1 MKNGF
6 LVVLLLVCCV
16 GNSFAQ
22 IERDDAIFF
31 DMADA
36 FFKKYVVG
44 NGVDYERLKEDPSE
58 LIEVLK
64 IADNAD
70 LSPVEAQEK
79 KAFYINVYNLTV
91 IKSILLNYPIAQ
103 PTDVPG
109 FFDKEKHK
117 IAGEYMTLNHLENEI
132 IRPVYKD
139 PRIHFVLVCGAKG
152 CPPITNFAYQAYRLD
167 EQMDMQTKKA
177 LNDPNFIRYN
187 SSNKQL
193 QLSQIFEW
201 YAEDFGKSNQRVISY
216 LNEYR
221 TQAIPPEARVT
232 YYPYDWTL
240 NSASTASTT
249 SGARVAGTASVNDE
263 VPPSRNTN
271 ALYLVSSLLGRGG
284 FEIKIF
290 NNLYFQGGRDTTGT
304 ATDRYTFFTITP
316 QFLYG
321 INKRL
326 NVGFDLRLRSVYA
339 DFAEGSSPFQA
350 LAFRKTEVYRDEGGN
365 TTGYSRIGISA
376 FGPKVKYLPFRNVSN
391 VSIQHTLYFPAGG
404 DLVGNDDF
412 SDNKDFIDFDGVG
425 LLTQVFYDQSLGN
438 GFSLFASSELF
449 LENFFT
455 KNLAPRAHVPVKAIV
470 SYFKKKVTLYGIVDA
485 TARWIDPLNKNR
497 HLRSFSPYAQVGTGV
512 KYQLTP
518 NFEIETLLTKFY
530 ATDLNSSFGKAATFN
545 IGLRYTKAN

>member
-1 MKNGF
+1 MKNWFLLF
-6 LVVLLLVCCV
+6 LVMTGCSVA
-16 GNSFAQ
+16 NTFAQ
-22 IERDDAIFF
+22 TERDDAIFF

-70 LSPVEAQEK
+70 LTPVEAQEK
-79 KAFYINVYNLTV
+79 KAFYINAYNLTV
-91 IKSILLNYPIAQ
+91 IKSILLNYPISQ

-117 IAGEYMTLNHLENEI
+117 IAGEYMTLNHLENKI
-132 IRPVYKD
+132 IRPIYKD

-177 LNDPNFIRYN
+177 LNDPQFIRYN
-187 SSNKQL
+187 AANKQL

-201 YAEDFGKSNQRVISY
+201 YAEDFGTSKQRVIAY
-216 LNEYR
+216 INEYR
-221 TQAIPPEARVT
+221 EPAIPPEAKLS
-232 YYPYDWTL
+232 YYPYDWSL
-240 NSASTASTT
+240 NNISTAHTT
-249 SGARVAGTASVNDE
+249 SGAKVTAT
-263 VPPSRNTN
+263 PSTNTDIPSGNTN
-271 ALYLVSSLLGRGG
+271 ALYLVSSLLDRGG

-290 NNLYFQGGRDTTGT
+290 NNLYFQGGRDTTGR

-365 TTGYSRIGISA
+365 TTGYSRIGLSA

-425 LLTQVFYDQSLGN
+425 FLTQVFYDQQLGN

-449 LENFFT
+449 LENIFT
-455 KNLAPRAHVPVKAIV
+455 NNLSPRAHVPVKAIV
-470 SYFKKKVTLYGIVDA
+470 SYFRKKVTLYSIVDA
-485 TARWIDPLNKNR
+485 TARWLDPLNKNR
-497 HLRSFSPYAQVGTGV
+497 HQRSFSPYGQIGAGV
-512 KYQLTP
+512 KYQITP
-518 NFEIETLLTKFY
+518 RFEIESLLTKFY
-530 ATDLNSSFGKAATFN
+530 STDLNGSFGKAATFN
-545 IGLRYTKAN
+545 IGLRYTKAR